1 MARGG
6 ADAGIVHAGES
17 RGDEAGVGEVSVE
30 GGGVHGVEPR
40 VLVVFSEHVQ
50 ALPLVQVTS
59 PLVLPPRVHRQWV
72 VVVVV
77 VVAVVVRLPVPEGAV
92 GFVQPGSR
100 EPVERVVP

>member
-59 PLVLPPRVHRQWV
+59 PLVLPPRENLHQSSSYI
-72 VVVVV
+72 
-77 VVAVVVRLPVPEGAV
+77 VAVLASP
-92 GFVQPGSR
+92 SR
-100 EPVERVVP
+100 CFPWSKTH